1 MAARTPAEVLAES
14 RRNTSLL
21 KRQRVLDTI
30 RLMLDDGEPISF
42 AAVARAAK
50 VSTWL
55 VYADGVR
62 EHVQAAI
69 QRQEQNPVTAAP
81 QGRRAGSS
89 SLHADL
95 AMAREEIKELRAE
108 RDQLRGAMRQQL
120 GHQLDQISNRKLTE
134 RIIELTEANRKL
146 EHELVRLRPLT
157 DHVHELE
164 RDLAATRT
172 SLRQMI
178 RERAYELGPNG
189 PGGHL
194 IIEWCAS

>member
-14 RRNTSLL
+14 RRNTSIL

-42 AAVARAAK
+42 AAVARAAN

-55 VYADGVR
+55 VYAEGVR

-69 QRQEQNPVTAAP
+69 QRQEHTPVTAAA
-81 QGRRAGSS
+81 QGRRAGTA

-108 RDQLRGAMRQQL
+108 RDQLRGAIRQQL

-134 RIIELTEANRKL
+134 RIAELTEANRKL
-146 EHELVRLRPLT
+146 EHELAELRPLT
-157 DHVHELE
+157 DHVQELE

-178 RERAYELGPNG
+178 KGRASEFSGEG
-189 PGGHL
+189 
-194 IIEWCAS
+194 S